1 MDLTELKILVKIS
14 LENKGDFFMYSS
26 EQLKRIQNLNDLL
39 RVFHRNGE
47 IMYSQGMSIFS
58 NYDLFQIL
66 RAISFY
72 DGFNENN
79 NPYLEKDFGIIN
91 FKNYKIIW
99 KIDYYD
105 TELKY
110 HSSAP
115 YDSTKT
121 RRVMTV
127 MLSDEY

>member
-26 EQLKRIQNLNDLL
+26 EQLKRIQNLNDML
-39 RVFHRNGE
+39 RIFHRNGE
-47 IMYSQGMSIFS
+47 IVYSSGMSIFS
-58 NYDLFQIL
+58 NCDLFQIM